1 MRRESASSIEIRGL
15 DERHGITR
23 EKERMDL
30 DAILPSVEEVTTI

>member
-1 MRRESASSIEIRGL
+1 MGL